1 MLQKILR
8 WAFALLGAITGYLL
22 AGPLI
27 RSGFLS
33 FINESMLRD
42 QVAYQIGIY
51 GGFVLIF
58 GIIFYILFPVVAG
71 LIKKISK
78 AVEESLRGVRMM
90 DVVLGIVGLIIGLL
104 IAMLISSALAL
115 IPIRW
120 LSLLLT
126 ALVYVLAAYLGVTIP
141 LQRRDEFQSYFLQL
155 QERFDRDR
163 DKEKKEKDND
173 KEREKRLEGVA
184 GKLRISR
191 KKAVAKPK
199 LLDTSVIIDGRIGD
213 ILRTGFIEGQMII
226 PVFVVGE
233 LQLLADHGDDLKRAR
248 GRRGL
253 DIIADLQTEFED
265 RVEIREED
273 YDDLSGVDE
282 KLLHMAKQIKATI
295 VTNDYNLNKVAGVR
309 GISVLNI
316 NELANAV
323 KPVVLPGEVMHVQP
337 VKNGKEAGQAVAFL
351 EDGTMIVVENGRK
364 LIGQDIDVD
373 VTTVLQTAAGRMIFA
388 RPKSAEG

>member
-22 AGPLI
+22 AGPVI
-27 RSGFLS
+27 RSGFLF
-33 FINESMLRD
+33 FIDEAMLSE

-51 GGFVLIF
+51 GGFILIF
-58 GIIFYILFPVVAG
+58 GLIFYILFPTVAR
-71 LIKKISK
+71 LVKKISS

-90 DVVLGIVGLIIGLL
+90 DVVIGIVGLIVGLL

-126 ALVYVLAAYLGVTIP
+126 ALVYVVAAYLGVTIP

-155 QERFDRDR
+155 QDRFDRDR

-173 KEREKRLEGVA
+173 KEREKRLEGVT
-184 GKLRISR
+184 GKLRLTR
-191 KKAVAKPK
+191 KKVVAKPK

-213 ILRTGFIEGQMII
+213 VLRTGFVEGQMII

-253 DIIADLQTEFED
+253 DIIANLQTEFKD

-282 KLLHMAKQIKATI
+282 KLLRMAKQLKATI

-309 GISVLNI
+309 GLSVLNI

-351 EDGTMIVVENGRK
+351 EDGTMIVVENGRG
-364 LIGQDIDVD
+364 LIGKDIDVN

-388 RPKSAEG
+388 KPSSVDG